1 MAIKILW
8 IDDEIDLLKP
18 HQLFL
23 EKKGYDTT
31 MINNATDAL
40 EEIEKENFAAPY
52 QKLRNC
58 VQTFLLLWSQK
69 VKKSISWKMQL
80 VHI

>member
-23 EKKGYDTT
+23 EKKGYETT

-40 EEIEKENFAAPY
+40 DEIEKENFSAVLIDENMPGLSFT
-52 QKLRNC
+52 KN
-58 VQTFLLLWSQK
+58 
-69 VKKSISWKMQL
+69 
-80 VHI
+80 

>member
-31 MINNATDAL
+31 MINNARKP
-40 EEIEKENFAAPY
+40 EILVP
-52 QKLRNC
+52 L
-58 VQTFLLLWSQK
+58 
-69 VKKSISWKMQL
+69 KSFSSVSIFIMILK
-80 VHI
+80 

>member
-23 EKKGYDTT
+23 EKKGYETT

-40 EEIEKENFAAPY
+40 EEIEKENFAAVLIDENMPCLSGLEALP
-52 QKLRNC
+52 KI
-58 VQTFLLLWSQK
+58 K
-69 VKKSISWKMQL
+69 
-80 VHI
+80 